1 MKACGMK
8 PLATW
13 LFVRIH
19 NAGQLSAALREATL
33 ESWAPPAKLFRMLK
47 AKRLAHCPSSGF
59 TFTEARSLLSRG
71 SRFDSKLRGRPRKA
85 LPGKDLIDDT
95 SRSLE
100 RSHGLNKL
108 SVLNL
113 NKIKLPCPQ
122 DVRNM
127 VVIWV
132 PEEPEKHVT
141 LAEKKHT
148 VPSLDGEKKGKKSTV
163 KDQSSRVHSG
173 KQSTERQ
180 LGPPG
185 ISVPPSSPAHL
196 FEQLNSEFTPFWN
209 QLDMLPQ
216 ELLKHLLPEEKT
228 VPCPEMK
235 TQLAMMRKKGPL
247 EKSRPDSA
255 ISARMFLSVHRLT
268 LQRPALRY
276 PGRFKR
282 LYYNLNTEGHSKQPT
297 GRAGAVTEKRIEL
310 AFWPPG
316 HRKQQQWQQQ
326 RKVKTPP
333 KKQEAKK
340 KSTNDPWRQN
350 ASHKPSGAMVYD
362 PRYGRRTLPGQES
375 DKKQQ
380 QQMKREGPTLKRGS
394 TERQKMDQSANPL
407 ESFPSKENPELS
419 KTELTNQHIS
429 TQMEVVLEAQ
439 ERTPEDLSASTS
451 GRSWNPEL
459 KLLRILQGTDDEDE
473 DDQCSGAQSEQSL
486 EG

>member
-1 MKACGMK
+1 MDLPDESQWDETTCN
-8 PLATW
+8 LAVCPHPQCWATIR
-13 LFVRIH
+13 RIERGH
-19 NAGQLSAALREATL
+19 PRILGAPCKTL
-33 ESWAPPAKLFRMLK
+33 LDVEDKLPVVTIVNVLDSFFQ

-163 KDQSSRVHSG
+163 KDQSSPVHSG

-247 EKSRPDSA
+247 KKSRPDSA

-268 LQRPALRY
+268 L
-276 PGRFKR
+276 
-282 LYYNLNTEGHSKQPT
+282 
-297 GRAGAVTEKRIEL
+297 
-310 AFWPPG
+310 
-316 HRKQQQWQQQ
+316 
-326 RKVKTPP
+326 
-333 KKQEAKK
+333 QEAKK

-350 ASHKPSGAMVYD
+350 ASHKPSGAMIYD